1 MQILSKESFTKIQYV
16 IQGQNYANIYARL
29 VLELPE
35 SDSSLF
41 AKILLRGDGAEWVA
55 DDDRTYL
62 PFASASPEE
71 KELIAIC
78 LEDKKQAVLKKLHSL
93 TYSSDL
99 LTIPTTDQIFFSCD
113 DFGNVSVK
121 LTQWGF
127 KLPKDKDNIDVIS
140 ALIAKPRTL
149 VQSQVNVLVRYSDG
163 LPAGNEPFK
172 LQLFGS
178 TVPFRTNQEGRFN
191 LGKLINGKPFAIT
204 DNRGNEQSFTVNP
217 AIELYEVEFPVYT
230 TYDITVNNQEGTPCA
245 NFNLSV
251 DGKPMTTDDE
261 GKLYFDDV
269 LLTPKLTV
277 EAAHEETSH
286 KETYTLARDP
296 EQNHF
301 KFQYS
306 EKFFSSLDVQVR
318 YEDGEGLPLFRV
330 KVGMDEHETDEY
342 GHLHLEGIEAGTT
355 VRVADAAECN
365 HYVDVE
371 LQRGENLAEIVLE
384 RPVEKQIRVHLEDKK
399 GNPIQNQVVKLNCK
413 SGDYEG
419 STDVDGNLFFPASHF
434 EDGEKVKVTCPVIG
448 KRMKLK
454 MLKNNK

>member
-1 MQILSKESFTKIQYV
+1 MQTLSKESFSKIQYV

-55 DDDRTYL
+55 DDDRAYL

-71 KELIAIC
+71 KELVAIF
-78 LEDKKQAVLKKLHSL
+78 LEDKKQAVLKKLHGLS
-93 TYSSDL
+93 YSSDL
-99 LTIPTTDQIFFSCD
+99 LTIPSTDQIFFCRD
-113 DFGNVSVK
+113 ELGNLSVK

-127 KLPKDKDNIDVIS
+127 KLPKDKGDIDVIS

-149 VQSQVNVLVRYSDG
+149 VQSQVNVFIRYSDG
-163 LPAGNEPFK
+163 LPAAKEPFS

-178 TVPFRTNQEGRFN
+178 TVPFKTNEEGYFN
-191 LGKLINGKPFAIT
+191 LGRLINGKPFAIS
-204 DNRGNEQSFTVNP
+204 DAHGNEKTFTVDP
-217 AIELYEVEFPVYT
+217 SIELYEVEFPVYT

-245 NFNLSV
+245 NFNLFV

-286 KETYTLARDP
+286 KEIYTLARDP

-318 YEDGEGLPLFRV
+318 YEDGEGLPHFRV

-399 GNPIQNQVVKLNCK
+399 GNPIQNQVVKLHCK

-419 STDVDGNLFFPASHF
+419 TTDVDGNLFFPASHF